1 MFLSLTRFL
10 APLRSG
16 LGYSERCRRDARLAH
31 YLQSTHSLPT
41 LTHRAASAADARADA
56 AARAAVSVVVVVIVC
71 ASVAKQAA
79 FCAAVSGTRAVGA
92 GSSSGS
98 GSGVTAICY

>member
-1 MFLSLTRFL
+1 MYVLIPNPLPSAVALRIELLWAVSSRRPPHSFTCTLSR
-10 APLRSG
+10 
-16 LGYSERCRRDARLAH
+16 AH
-31 YLQSTHSLPT
+31 HSSQS
-41 LTHRAASAADARADA
+41 ASAADARADA
-56 AARAAVSVVVVVIVC
+56 AARVAVSVFVVVIVC

-98 GSGVTAICY
+98 ENCDL